1 MDNSNKNSNV
11 ISLPQIMLSLLISQ
25 LHEQIEKLQNEVNE
39 ASAKALLKA
48 LEIKDDYTYGH
59 SMRVAYFSRCLGHE
73 LNLSD
78 KELKCLE
85 LSALFHDIGK
95 IGTPE
100 QVLNKPTRL
109 DEDEFKVMKEH
120 PELTGKI
127 LNEIEGFKE
136 IAKYAMY
143 HHERY
148 DGRGYPAQL
157 KEDEIPLYSRI
168 ILIADTF
175 DAMTSSRPYRKGL
188 DFEIAFQELRDF
200 AGSQFDPKLVE
211 HFITAMKKEQSKNEE
226 DFYIELVGE
235 NFKKDAA

>member
-1 MDNSNKNSNV
+1 MKNNNV
-11 ISLPQIMLSLLISQ
+11 ISLPQIMLSLLIQ
-25 LHEQIEKLQNEVNE
+25 DLHEKIQILQRK
-39 ASAKALLKA
+39 ASEDTAKALLKA
-48 LEIKDDYTYGH
+48 LEVKDDYTYGH
-59 SMRVAYFSRCLGHE
+59 SMRVAYYSVCLGKE
-73 LNLSD
+73 LNLAQ
-78 KELKCLE
+78 EEIKCLE

-109 DEDEFKVMKEH
+109 DEEEFLVMKEH

-127 LNEIEGFKE
+127 LGELDGFKE
-136 IAKYAMY
+136 IAKFAMY

-148 DGRGYPAQL
+148 DGRGYPHQL
-157 KEDEIPLYSRI
+157 KEEEIPLYSRI

-188 DFEIAFQELRDF
+188 DYEIAFQELRDF
-200 AGSQFDPKLVE
+200 AGTQFDPNLVE
-211 HFITAMKKEQSKNEE
+211 HFITAMKKEQSKNEDE
-226 DFYIELVGE
+226 FYIEIVDD